1 MSGRVYRIWVPDL
14 SATAAGLHFLAFG
27 ILGSWVV
34 VYTLAMFLFLPF
46 SGGMDDTPG
55 WMYRV
60 SVGAGVLGS
69 VAFVRYWARRGYEQA
84 MYGRETRERR
94 LALLVTHPESGERC
108 PHRHLEY
115 ALTRPSRREQR
126 LTEWLHNAA
135 PGSIVVVNGPRL
147 KHGVRPMAM
156 ELGFE
161 PIRLDGKSPNV
172 RELVQ
177 QSLRRVELEDAQTPA
192 WMDFDEVYGAGS
204 DPSVPPWTAEF
215 GLTVAGLGLSAQGV
229 IMKKYGLALI
239 GLPMAACGVAVFLRR
254 RRYHAWLVP
263 GGVAVRY
270 RAWGWRPSSF
280 CVLTPADTPLVIHA
294 SQDLA
299 LLRDAQGIQRFP
311 VALAVGLL
319 LTAVWR
325 SGVEPPTAKMV
336 RSLLE
341 SR

>member
-1 MSGRVYRIWVPDL
+1 MSARVYRIWVPDL
-14 SATAAGLHFLAFG
+14 SATAAGLHLLAVG
-27 ILGSWVV
+27 ILGSWVA

-69 VAFVRYWARRGYEQA
+69 VAFVRYWARRGYERA

-94 LALLVTHPESGERC
+94 LSRLATHAEFATRF
-108 PHRHLEY
+108 PHRQLEH
-115 ALTRPSRREQR
+115 ALTRPNRREQR
-126 LTEWLHNAA
+126 VKAWLHNAA
-135 PGSIVVVNGPRL
+135 PGTVVVVNGPRL
-147 KHGVRPMAM
+147 KHGVRPTAM

-177 QSLRRVELEDAQTPA
+177 QSLPRVDMENGQTPA

-215 GLTVAGLGLSAQGV
+215 GLTVAGLGLSSQGV
-229 IMKKYGLALI
+229 IKKEYGLSWI
-239 GLPMAACGVAVFLRR
+239 GLFMVACGAAVFFRR
-254 RRYHAWLVP
+254 RRYDAWLVP

-299 LLRDAQGIQRFP
+299 LLRDAQGVRRFP
-311 VALAVGLL
+311 VALAIGLL
-319 LTAVWR
+319 LAAVWR